1 MSKNFAHQIYVLAHR
16 TIVKHYEQTFTK
28 SKSLAQI
35 LSRDIDF
42 NYNIVATRKGC
53 FKTITIT
60 LTLAFI
66 RNLTTSLIPTL
77 TLTQAL
83 ENEIFA
89 LVGHLNK
96 TFFAHNF

>member
-16 TIVKHYEQTFTK
+16 AIVKHYEQTLTK

-42 NYNIVATRKGC
+42 YNIVATRKGYL
-53 FKTITIT
+53 KTITLS

-66 RNLTTSLIPTL
+66 RNLTPSLIPTL

-89 LVGHLNK
+89 SVGHLNK